1 MAPHPPL
8 PPPIAAQLNHL
19 LAYSPLPF
27 KVEQMWSGC
36 RNGRYSDRFTL
47 LIPFC
52 LDYIKWDVIFSA
64 YHPSAVPDF
73 IFSAEDVD
81 FNPLL
86 EAHERE
92 AGANGLAVV
101 SPLVDWNYKDPSR
114 LLNLICHLRDSYVSY
129 QKKKAEQVDDE
140 RMRFEISTVLAR
152 KGTEIFV
159 GSFPDGDEVKFSI
172 PIPDLE
178 FNKLVT
184 PCPWKQEQK
193 IYLQAS
199 FVVAKGYATTAPVP
213 RLKLVSTQDLKPFL
227 NVDDIKL
234 IPWSD
239 EMCMLT
245 YLSDLEVRLNDQV
258 VEAVAGVAKRRRFIE
273 ALSPFFGRPVEADPV
288 FCRRASVLGIS
299 GVFTFLVHFSIPLQF
314 PIKQP
319 TLKLESV
326 QHFNLNGLPIVS
338 SPINDYP
345 WSPRWDN
352 AEMAERIYDFLVDEC
367 LNFKKYCSEKIPTTQ

>member
-1 MAPHPPL
+1 MAADPPL

-19 LAYSPLPF
+19 LAYSPLPV

-36 RNGRYSDRFTL
+36 RNGRYCDRFSL

-52 LDYIKWDVIFSA
+52 LDYVKWEVIFNA

-73 IFSAEDVD
+73 IFSAEDAG

-92 AGANGLAVV
+92 AHLNGLSVM

-114 LLNLICHLRDSYVSY
+114 LLSLIFQFRDSYINY
-129 QKKKAEQVDDE
+129 QKKRAQQVDDE
-140 RMRFEISTVLAR
+140 RMSFEISTVLAR
-152 KGTEIFV
+152 KGTEV
-159 GSFPDGDEVKFSI
+159 SVASFPDRDEVKFAV
-172 PIPDLE
+172 PIPELE

-193 IYLQAS
+193 IYLQAF
-199 FVVAKGYATTAPVP
+199 FVVAKGYAMTPPVP

-227 NVDDIKL
+227 NVEDIKL
-234 IPWSD
+234 APWSD
-239 EMCMLT
+239 QMCMLT
-245 YLSDLEVRLNDQV
+245 YLSDLEVMLNDQV

-273 ALSPFFGRPVEADPV
+273 ALSPFFGRPIEADPV

-299 GVFTFLVHFSIPLQF
+299 GVFSFLVHFSIPPQF
-314 PIKQP
+314 PNKQP
-319 TLKLESV
+319 ILKLEST
-326 QHFNLNGLPIVS
+326 QHFNFNGLPIVS

-352 AEMAERIYDFLVDEC
+352 TTMAERIYDFLVEEC
-367 LNFKKYCSEKIPTTQ
+367 LNFKKYCNDTIPTAQ